1 MKAKTM
7 FLGCLVGVVILAMGY
22 PDGGN
27 RDSQAQLSSAQA
39 EAVAGL
45 KVNEPALNIG
55 VVSVGHALRNCKATV
70 KYRERAI
77 AENEKMDIEEERLSK
92 EIQALAAGLKA
103 FKPGSNDY
111 LARYRELLQKQGELK
126 ALQEFNPR
134 RRMLRDIQWTQD
146 LYKEILRITKE
157 LAAEKGLGLVLG
169 ADEPEF
175 PIQRYDELMAHK
187 VLYSDGCMDLTN
199 EVVARLDKIQS
210 KFGN

>member
-7 FLGCLVGVVILAMGY
+7 FLGCLAGVVILAMGY

-27 RDSQAQLSSAQA
+27 RDSQTQLASAK
-39 EAVAGL
+39 AVAGP
-45 KVNEPALNIG
+45 KANEPALNIG
-55 VVSVGHALRNCKATV
+55 VVSIGHALRNCKATV
-70 KYRERAI
+70 EYRERAI

-111 LARYRELLQKQGELK
+111 LTRYRELLQKQSDLK
-126 ALQEFNPR
+126 TLQEFNPR

-146 LYKEILRITKE
+146 VYKEILRITKE

-175 PIQRYDELMAHK
+175 PIQRYDELSTHK
-187 VLYSDGCMDLTN
+187 VLYSDGCVDLTN